1 MKKSKK
7 NTKLFDRDLDTVAM
21 YMRNTNYVKVTL
33 ADFELLNEI
42 SIRKGFS
49 KVFDFEGFKS
59 ACRKTINEIA
69 KTEKQVVWNGSYS
82 VVQLEVQELHT
93 DFANRTSVRC
103 KIQLTDT
110 FAAEFDCEKSCFV
123 ALAVQKQV
131 DADHNKSA
139 VEPNLFLR
147 ELYYEA
153 CAEDIREVA

>member
-7 NTKLFDRDLDTVAM
+7 NTKLYDCDLDTVEM
-21 YMRNTNYVKVTL
+21 YVRKTNYVKVTL

-103 KIQLTDT
+103 LIRFIDGL
-110 FAAEFDCEKSCFV
+110 ALFDCEKSCFV